1 MLTKAYIPYKGY
13 YSTPFAKWQ
22 GSLSNENSVVL
33 AGHTSKRWLTEKNW
47 DPEIFDYVLL
57 GITIGQPNW
66 FYGGPWVS
74 ALMGA
79 ADIPGII
86 ISQACSTSTTCIYQ
100 AGLGVETGL
109 YENALALMT
118 DRCSNGPHTIWPN
131 PNGPGGEVISEN
143 WNMDNIN
150 RDPWAGAP
158 MIRTAENVAGE
169 AGISREECDAV
180 TLRRFEQYQEAL
192 ADDRAFQKRY
202 MFPAEAR
209 LSRKQVIV
217 LEADEGITSSTR
229 EGLAGLR
236 TVLPDGVLTF
246 GTQTHP
252 ADGNAAVVVTSRD
265 KAKELSADPGVEIQI
280 VSYGYSRAK
289 KSFMPAAVVPA
300 ARMALDKAEITM
312 DDVTALKTHNPF
324 VVNDIYLAQEMRIDV
339 NGFNNYGSPLIYGHP
354 QAPTA
359 GRAIMEGLEEVV
371 IKGGGYLLF
380 AGCAAG
386 DTAAAIVLKVG
397 R

>member
-33 AGHTSKRWLTEKNW
+33 AGNTSKRWFAEKNW
-47 DPEIFDYVLL
+47 DPEFFDYVLL
-57 GITIGQPNW
+57 GITIGQPSW

-79 ADIPGII
+79 PAIPGPI

-100 AGLGVETGL
+100 AGMAVETGL

-180 TLRRFEQYQEAL
+180 ALRRFEQYQEAL
-192 ADDRAFQKRY
+192 ADDRAFQKQY
-202 MFPAEAR
+202 MFPAEVR
-209 LSRKQVIV
+209 LSRKKVMV
-217 LEADEGITSSTR
+217 LEEDEGITPSTR

-265 KAKELSADPGVEIQI
+265 KAKELSADPEIEIQI

-300 ARMALDKAEITM
+300 ARMALDRAEINM

-354 QAPTA
+354 QGPTA
-359 GRAIMEGLEEVV
+359 GRAIMEGIEEVV

-397 R
+397 L

>member
-33 AGHTSKRWLTEKNW
+33 AGNTSKRWFAEKNW
-47 DPEIFDYVLL
+47 DPEFFDYVLL
-57 GITIGQPNW
+57 GITIGQPSW

-79 ADIPGII
+79 PDIPGII

-100 AGLGVETGL
+100 AGIAVETGL

-180 TLRRFEQYQEAL
+180 ALRRFEQYQEAL
-192 ADDRAFQKRY
+192 ADDRAFQKQY
-202 MFPAEAR
+202 MFPAEVR
-209 LSRKQVIV
+209 LSRKKVMV
-217 LEADEGITSSTR
+217 LEEDEGITPSTR

-265 KAKELSADPGVEIQI
+265 KAKELSADPEIEIQI
-280 VSYGYSRAK
+280 VSYGYSRTK

-300 ARMALDKAEITM
+300 ARMALDRAEINM

-354 QAPTA
+354 QGPTA
-359 GRAIMEGLEEVV
+359 GRAIMEGIEEVV

-397 R
+397 L